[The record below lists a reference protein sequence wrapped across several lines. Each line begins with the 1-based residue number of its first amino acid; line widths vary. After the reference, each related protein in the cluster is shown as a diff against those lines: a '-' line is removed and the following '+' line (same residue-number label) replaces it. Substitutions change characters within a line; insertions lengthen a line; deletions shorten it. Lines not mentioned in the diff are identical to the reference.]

1 MSRREFDVEGMSC
14 GGCEENVSDAL
25 TDLDGVESVDADH
38 EGNIVTVTLGGDV
51 DDGDVTAAIEGAGYE
66 VVS

>member
-25 TDLDGVESVDADH
+25 TDLDGVESVAADH

-51 DDGDVTAAIEGAGYE
+51 ADDDLTAAIESAGYE